1 MKYVLPVAALLLLAP
16 LLALAQSSPERLAQ
30 AQAARQAGNHPEAI
44 RIYRTLV
51 EDPDP
56 SVRALALEGAALLL
70 SWQGEY
76 SESVKY
82 YREVARISPEKR
94 RDAIYGAAR
103 TLGWGRKHNDALE
116 ELEPLIKENPDDVEV
131 RMLEGQIAG
140 WGGFTDRSVDALEH
154 VLKLEPTH
162 KEAHLTLGKVLSW
175 GSRLAESENAFEDL
189 LEKHPDYNPALIG
202 MTYTVMWQGRPH
214 TAKKYFD
221 RITDPAFQAERE
233 YRIARSALQWGL
245 GDRADALRERK
256 QLMRDFPG
264 EPDVRDLWRAQ
275 SGIVGHNLKG
285 DAQILRDNFGLE
297 IWSLG
302 AGGAYDLSN
311 PVFVFAEGRKEWLRQ
326 DGREGGFPQDDVEV
340 LGGRGGL
347 DFNYEKWSLRGSL
360 GARHSDVDTG
370 GTTGGLST
378 NFMIRPNLGFNLGV
392 DTDFAFFTPQA
403 VRNDVRMTAINLT
416 TWSQVSSRLG
426 LNFNYART
434 HYEGPDGEVHFTS
447 PAEGERLRF
456 DQNRDWFAGAARFQ
470 AGGFG
475 TSHGNVRLD
484 LGLRGLYFRFDRQ
497 FPEVGYW
504 NPRRFRQVMA
514 SVTPTY
520 RRGEE
525 FAFIAHA
532 AGGVQSQDDA
542 NWEPAFYLYGEFLYQ
557 LGRRWDLWSR
567 ADYTTSD
574 VRQRTVGDGYRSWS
588 LAGGFMVRLGERQ
601 PDPKPKGERI
611 DIPEPIPPERI
622 RR

>member
-1 MKYVLPVAALLLLAP
+1 MKYVLPVVVILLLAP
-16 LLALAQSSPERLAQ
+16 PLALAQSSPERLAQ
-30 AQAARQAGNHPEAI
+30 AQAARQAGNHPDAI

-103 TLGWGRKHNDALE
+103 TLGWGRKHNDALK
-116 ELEPLIKENPDDVEV
+116 ELEPLIEENPDDVEV

-154 VLKLEPTH
+154 VLKLDPSH
-162 KEAHLTLGKVLSW
+162 KEAQLTLGKVLSW

-245 GDRADALRERK
+245 GDRSDALHERK

-285 DAQILRDNFGLE
+285 DTQILRDNEGLE
-297 IWSLG
+297 ISSLAG
-302 AGGAYDLSN
+302 GGAYDLSN

-326 DGREGGFPQDDVEV
+326 DGREGGLPQDEVEV

-347 DFNYEKWSLRGSL
+347 DFNYEKWSLRGSV

-370 GTTGGLST
+370 GATGGLST
-378 NFMIRPNLGFNLGV
+378 SFMARPNLALNLAL
-392 DTDFAFFTPQA
+392 DTDFAFFTPEA
-403 VRNDVRMTAINLT
+403 VRNDVRMTSLTLT
-416 TWSQVSSRLG
+416 TSSQVSSRLG
-426 LNFNYART
+426 LNVSYART

-447 PAEGERLRF
+447 PAEGDRLPV

-504 NPRRFRQVMA
+504 NPRRFRQAMV
-514 SVTPTY
+514 SVSPTY

-525 FAFIAHA
+525 FALVVHA
-532 AGGVQSQDDA
+532 AGGVQSQDDER
-542 NWEPAFYLYGEFLYQ
+542 WEPAFYLYGEFLYQ
-557 LGRRWDLWSR
+557 LGRRWDVWSR
-567 ADYTTSD
+567 ADYSTSD
-574 VRQRTVGDGYRSWS
+574 VRQRTAGNGYRSWS
-588 LAGGFMVRLGERQ
+588 LAAGLMVRLGDRQ
-601 PDPKPKGERI
+601 PDPKPKGDAI
-611 DIPEPIPPERI
+611 DVPEPIRPERI